1 MTGLK
6 RSNIRMVNGIT
17 ITLSATESTGF
28 SPVGHL
34 TDQIVDEL
42 RETVID
48 ITEGNGDGKENKDV
62 MGCGRCAVDRGMSRA
77 GIRTR
82 AADRCGGILIPPGGI
97 WISGKGPGLTARA
110 LSI

>member
-6 RSNIRMVNGIT
+6 RSNIRMVHGIT
-17 ITLSATESTGF
+17 IS
-28 SPVGHL
+28 
-34 TDQIVDEL
+34 IVEDS
-42 RETVID
+42 
-48 ITEGNGDGKENKDV
+48 GDGKENKDV

-97 WISGKGPGLTARA
+97 
-110 LSI
+110 